1 MKITHWKSYP
11 TPKNHKVTFLNF
23 ASVNCY
29 LAAQAAV
36 PPELTTGI
44 LILGSTNEGD
54 PTPTVEEESMEE
66 PLTMGPPSRDP
77 VMTAASVEASPAV
90 RLRAHHD
97 LMATH
102 IPPDLEVRDPGSGVW
117 TRHHVSRGTRY
128 GPFVGK
134 LTPEP
139 IDPRYAWEVSLCS
152 TLRIGLG

>member
-1 MKITHWKSYP
+1 MKNSHLEPRLLYSMILT
-11 TPKNHKVTFLNF
+11 
-23 ASVNCY
+23 ARISV
-29 LAAQAAV
+29 
-36 PPELTTGI
+36 
-44 LILGSTNEGD
+44 LGSNNEGE
-54 PTPTVEEESMEE
+54 PTSTAEDESMEE

-77 VMTAASVEASPAV
+77 IITAATVESSPTV
-90 RLRAHHD
+90 RLRTHHD

-102 IPPDLEVRDPGSGVW
+102 IPPELELRDPGSGVW

-152 TLRIGLG
+152 TLFASLRL

>member
-1 MKITHWKSYP
+1 
-11 TPKNHKVTFLNF
+11 
-23 ASVNCY
+23 
-29 LAAQAAV
+29 
-36 PPELTTGI
+36 
-44 LILGSTNEGD
+44 
-54 PTPTVEEESMEE
+54 
-66 PLTMGPPSRDP
+66 MGPPSRDP